1 MRYTLTAW
9 KPSLANKFG
18 FTDRSATFLHSSSL
32 LDDGGG
38 VGVDRFVLVLDLDGD
53 DEDGDGGGILG
64 GGGQEWAE
72 LEFAVLFKAM
82 GHPDYWDNN
91 NSQNYKVCLVVLSLF
106 V

>member
-1 MRYTLTAW
+1 M
-9 KPSLANKFG
+9 SI
-18 FTDRSATFLHSSSL
+18 FLHSLQLCIVLHSTSTF
-32 LDDGGG
+32 
-38 VGVDRFVLVLDLDGD
+38 VDRFVLVLDLDGD